1 MIKRNSFQIFLDVQ
15 KALFFRELGMRFSA
29 GRMGVFWTFFEP
41 FFQILFFVMIK
52 VFIFGRSN
60 SHFDFAVF
68 IALNFIAFN
77 MFKNIVM
84 KSSGAFK
91 ANKNLFVYKQVRPI
105 DTIVARTLVEV
116 FITSVI
122 IMVFFSI
129 ALYFGFDTN
138 INDLTMVTLGFIMLL
153 IFAFSFALFVA
164 NFIFLEEGIKKII
177 GFLMTALMFTSAIF
191 YTVGMLPLKLQN
203 IILYNPVVHFIEL
216 IHGSYFLALDDTFVS
231 YEYML
236 LWIISLLFSS
246 LWIYTKLEKRIIS
259 S

>member
-1 MIKRNSFQIFLDVQ
+1 MTKRNSFQIFVNVQ
-15 KALFFRELGMRFSA
+15 KALFFRELGMRFTS
-29 GRMGVFWTFFEP
+29 GRMGIFWTFFEP
-41 FFQILFFVMIK
+41 FFQILFFVVIK
-52 VFIFGRSN
+52 VFIFGRSS
-60 SHFDFAVF
+60 SHYDFAVF

-105 DTIVARTLVEV
+105 DTVVARTLVEV

-122 IMVFFSI
+122 IIIFFSI

-138 INDLTMVTLGFIMLL
+138 IKDLTMVTLGFITLL
-153 IFAFSFALFVA
+153 VFAFAFALFVA
-164 NFIFLEEGIKKII
+164 NFIFLEEGIKKVV

-191 YTVGMLPLKLQN
+191 YTVGMLPIQLQS
-203 IILYNPVVHFIEL
+203 IILFNPVVHFIEL
-216 IHGSYFLALDDTFVS
+216 IHGSYFLGLDDRFVS
-231 YEYML
+231 YDYML
-236 LWIISLLFSS
+236 LWTISLLYSS
-246 LWIYTKLEKRIIS
+246 LYIYIKLEKRIVS

>member
-1 MIKRNSFQIFLDVQ
+1 MKKRSSFQIFLDVQ
-15 KALFFRELGMRFSA
+15 KALFFRELGMRFSS
-29 GRMGVFWTFFEP
+29 GRMGIFWTFFEP

-52 VFIFGRSN
+52 VFIFGRSSN
-60 SHFDFAVF
+60 EFDFTAF

-116 FITSVI
+116 FITSI
-122 IMVFFSI
+122 IIIIFFSI
-129 ALYFGFDTN
+129 ALYFGYDTN
-138 INDLTMVTLGFIMLL
+138 IKDLTMVTLGFITLL
-153 IFAFSFALFVA
+153 IFAFAFALFVA
-164 NFIFLEEGIKKII
+164 NLIFLEEGIKKVIS
-177 GFLMTALMFTSAIF
+177 FLMTALMFTSAIF
-191 YTVGMLPLKLQN
+191 YTVGMLPVQLQN

-216 IHGSYFLALDDTFVS
+216 IHGSYFLGLDDRFVS

-236 LWIISLLFSS
+236 LWTMFLLYSG
-246 LWIYTKLEKRIIS
+246 LWIYEKLEKRIIS